1 MAIDYN
7 FNDPALQGILAAAGP
22 IMDTPRQAA
31 VMPMTQQ
38 AVAPDYL
45 SMLAGLDLSGL
56 GGLNFSG
63 FGGGRMGGVIQDPNI
78 QYIKA
83 PISNKGNPTGKMG
96 GNVFAITPNQPVRL
110 VDLNTKTIVFEG
122 TGPEAARKA
131 TELGQSI
138 TDARGRKASYD
149 IQTADT
155 AGKYV
160 TVANEKRNKSFLGE
174 VANVVG
180 TVAPLALS
188 FVPGFGQLSLLAKVA
203 AAAGAGGLGAAL
215 KGDDILKGALL
226 GGATAGIASG
236 TGLDKALG
244 GVLGN
249 VGQSAAQA
257 GGQAAADATGDIVV
271 KGLTKL
277 AQSAGGAAAN
287 TLLSQG
293 LKGGLSEVT
302 GYKTP
307 AEKFAQQQTP
317 AVQPPVDMYAG
328 LDPID
333 VLASRSYLSPEALA
347 AVMGVGGLTAAT
359 AGNVGAGSNV
369 VDGVDQ
375 DTGDIVVSKYRP
387 INPPGGLAPI
397 SILGAGL
404 GTGSI
409 LNSLGPLNTL
419 PSDPAL
425 MQPEVTTPQAVT
437 TIPPEGAIVPTLGPL
452 VAPPSTPPT
461 APGNGGVLG
470 TGLTVPQLLSIGGVG
485 ADLLQSLLA
494 GGGGGTGTGSPY
506 VSPFGTGG
514 GFAPGRDM
522 RANPNI
528 LDYERYGFGPEAMF
542 FRPEYSGL
550 LPANAPAQAPPAM
563 TINPA
568 YMPLI

>member
-1 MAIDYN
+1 MFEDYYN
-7 FNDPALQGILAAAGP
+7 NPELQGLLAAAAGAP
-22 IMDTPRQAA
+22 IMDAPRQAA

-56 GGLNFSG
+56 GG

-78 QYIKA
+78 QYITA

-96 GNVFAITPNQPVRL
+96 GNVFAITPDQPVRL
-110 VDLNTKTIVFEG
+110 VDLNTKTVIFEG
-122 TGPEAARKA
+122 TGVDAAREA
-131 TELGQSI
+131 TRLGQSI
-138 TDARGRKASYD
+138 TDEKGRKASYD
-149 IQTADT
+149 IQTADPSGT
-155 AGKYV
+155 YV
-160 TVANEKRNKSFLGE
+160 TVANEKRNKSTLGSI
-174 VANVVG
+174 ADVVG

-226 GGATAGIASG
+226 GGATAGIAGG

-287 TLLSQG
+287 ALVSNVVGQAVPSQAG
-293 LKGGLSEVT
+293 TTTQNRVVNGIDQVT
-302 GYKTP
+302 GEIVANAP
-307 AEKFAQQQTP
+307 
-317 AVQPPVDMYAG
+317 
-328 LDPID
+328 
-333 VLASRSYLSPEALA
+333 RSFLSPEALA
-347 AVMGVGGLTAAT
+347 AVMAGGVLPAAI

-375 DTGDIVVSKYRP
+375 NTGEIVVEKYRP
-387 INPPGGLAPI
+387 INPPGGFDPI
-397 SILGAGL
+397 AVAAATGL
-404 GTGSI
+404 PIGSI
-409 LNSLGPLNTL
+409 LESLGALN
-419 PSDPAL
+419 PPPADPAL
-425 MQPEVTTPQAVT
+425 MQPQATTPQSVT

-470 TGLTVPQLLSIGGVG
+470 TGLNIPQLLSIGGVG
-485 ADLLQSLLA
+485 ADLLKSLLA
-494 GGGGGTGTGSPY
+494 GGGDTGTGVPY
-506 VSPFGTGG
+506 VSPFGTGSA
-514 GFAPGRDM
+514 FAPGRDM
-522 RANPNI
+522 RVNPNI

-550 LPANAPAQAPPAM
+550 LPSAAPAQAPPAM